1 MLLILASGAIMK
13 SAPVTTRDYNLQA
26 DLVVMTLIETQNDIF
41 ELGQIASLYDDRE
54 WVASQCDYALTLL
67 SEVLR
72 LLELP
77 DPRFEYDDLPF
88 LSSELNLEDAAHEMA
103 SVGTTNPWDPDDA
116 QSTAEPES
124 IGHTIY

>member
-1 MLLILASGAIMK
+1 MLLILAIGAIMK

-26 DLVVMTLIETQNDIF
+26 DPVVMTLIETQNEIF
-41 ELGQIASLYDDRE
+41 ELGQVASLYDDWE
-54 WVASQCDYALTLL
+54 WLANRCDYALTLL

-77 DPRFEYDDLPF
+77 DPQFEYDDLLT
-88 LSSELNLEDAAHEMA
+88 LSYGRFTDA
-103 SVGTTNPWDPDDA
+103 TNSWDPDDA

-124 IGHTIY
+124 IGHAIY